1 MTPTLLLILDGW
13 GIAEPGPGHAPYI
26 AATPNMDALMA
37 RCPHSQLTAS
47 GRDVGLPRGYMG
59 NSEVGHLNIGAGR
72 VVFQDLPRIS
82 KSIDDGDFFQNPAYV
97 HAMDACK
104 EKNEFRPLYDWKQPI
119 TARIESIARE
129 VYGADGVEYESLA
142 TQRLKSLQERPD
154 ADNLGVCMVK
164 TQYSLSDNPAL
175 KGVPKGWK
183 LHVRDVLFF
192 GGAGL
197 VAPVAGDISLMP
209 GTGSKPSFRN
219 IDVDVETGKVT
230 GLF

>member
-1 MTPTLLLILDGW
+1 
-13 GIAEPGPGHAPYI
+13 
-26 AATPNMDALMA
+26 
-37 RCPHSQLTAS
+37 
-47 GRDVGLPRGYMG
+47 
-59 NSEVGHLNIGAGR
+59 
-72 VVFQDLPRIS
+72 
-82 KSIDDGDFFQNPAYV
+82 
-97 HAMDACK
+97 MDACK

-142 TQRLKSLQERPD
+142 SQRLKSLQERPD

-175 KGVPKGWK
+175 KGVPTGWK